1 MIILTELPMILLYD
15 RILLIWPMEA
25 HHIYYKQLSHFCT
38 KGQSVYDSRTSM
50 QVAGLGQTTARMK

>member
-1 MIILTELPMILLYD
+1 MILLYD
-15 RILLIWPMEA
+15 RILPIWPMEA

-50 QVAGLGQTTARMK
+50 QVAGLGQTTARME